1 MKNYLVAALKLYIF
15 ACLSDILSSFGGAE
29 RKCSVM
35 KSAGESPATKVFTV
49 PVAQR
54 ALWPCAGAWWVQ
66 HDAWVQSET
75 GKQTVRLGATTG
87 QAEGARIFHLSPG
100 ALGGTGGAVQAA
112 LWQRP
117 AEICRTFFPCK
128 TVTRVGS
135 RTWLVWP
142 KPSWE

>member
-1 MKNYLVAALKLYIF
+1 MMPECSLKL
-15 ACLSDILSSFGGAE
+15 AS
-29 RKCSVM
+29 R
-35 KSAGESPATKVFTV
+35 
-49 PVAQR
+49 QR
-54 ALWPCAGAWWVQ
+54 SWAPLKEKLQKRGVHP
-66 HDAWVQSET
+66 
-75 GKQTVRLGATTG
+75 
-87 QAEGARIFHLSPG
+87 SPG
-100 ALGGTGGAVQAA
+100 ALGGTGGAVHAA